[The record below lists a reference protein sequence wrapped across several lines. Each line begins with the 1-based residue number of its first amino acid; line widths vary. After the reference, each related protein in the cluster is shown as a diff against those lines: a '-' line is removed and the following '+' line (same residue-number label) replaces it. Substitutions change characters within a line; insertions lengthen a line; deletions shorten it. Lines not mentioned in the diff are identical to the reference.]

1 MRWLMRLFMAERL
14 TRLAGAIL
22 SVIFLLLAGALLWY
36 TDEDPSMYGCPGSGA
51 VYCPEYGK

>member
-1 MRWLMRLFMAERL
+1 MAERL